1 MEAQLNEAEL
11 LRFRSWQIAL
21 DHALSTANKS
31 VRYLRFLHQRGL
43 ELELPALTYDHALG
57 FMAEWRQRGVKP
69 RTLNS
74 WVREINL
81 WSRFRKLGWKLSY
94 FRRRSG
100 PPMQVPDRVLV
111 AKLLNLTYA
120 SPATQV
126 RNRAMFAVF
135 ADVGIRRNE
144 LVHLQLSDRI
154 QLGTGPGLRI
164 RFGKGENE
172 RDVPLDPEVSELLE
186 RYVSTYRSHSHPTRL
201 FTTQVGPMSYGYV
214 GRVVQEAGA
223 RLGAP
228 WLSCHKLRHFVADVT
243 LDAGMP
249 VSSVAEILGH
259 KRWETTQLYRQRRLQ
274 KIRAEADFRATA
286 SSRSIFGGRM
296 RQIRTRLERKGT
308 AGDESRPER
317 NGSTGNRPPEG
328 ESPRGSTGGD

>member
-1 MEAQLNEAEL
+1 LED
-11 LRFRSWQIAL
+11 FRSWQIAL

-31 VRYLRFLHQRGL
+31 VRYLRFLESKGL
-43 ELELPALTYDHALG
+43 DLAPPALSYDRALG

-74 WVREINL
+74 WVRELNL
-81 WSRFRKLGWKLSY
+81 WSRFLNLGWKLPY

-100 PPMQVPDRVLV
+100 PPIQVPDRVLV
-111 AKLLNLTYA
+111 SKLLGLAYP
-120 SPATQV
+120 SPATQA
-126 RNRAMFAVF
+126 RNRAMIAVF

-144 LVHLQLSDRI
+144 LVNLQLSDRI
-154 QLGTGPGLRI
+154 QLASGPGLRV

-172 RDVPLDPEVSELLE
+172 RDVPLDLEVSELLE
-186 RYVSTYRSHSHPTRL
+186 RYVSTYRSHSHATRL
-201 FTTQVGPMSYGYV
+201 FTTQVGPLSYGYV
-214 GRVVQEAGA
+214 GKVVQEAGA

-274 KIRAEADFRATA
+274 KIRAEADFRSTA
-286 SSRSIFGGRM
+286 KSRSIFGGKM
-296 RQIRTRLERKGT
+296 GQIRPRLERKAG
-308 AGDESRPER
+308 AGDESRAER
-317 NGSTGNRPPEG
+317 SGSTGI
-328 ESPRGSTGGD
+328 